1 MYIWWFMFFCNLL
14 VPVIQIVA
22 GKMMWK
28 SSPGKINKVY
38 GYRTKRS
45 MKNMDTWEF
54 AHEHCGRVW
63 WRVGWV
69 TLIVSILAQLPFMH
83 SSEDVSGVVAGVIS
97 TLQVCILVLSI
108 FPTERA
114 LKKTFYDDG
123 TRR

>member
-14 VPVIQIVA
+14 VPVIQIVV

-69 TLIVSILAQLPFMH
+69 TLIVSVLAQLPFMH

>member
-14 VPVIQIVA
+14 VPIIQIVA

-45 MKNMDTWEF
+45 MKNIDTWEF

-69 TLIVSILAQLPFMH
+69 TLIVSVLAQLPFMH

-97 TLQVCILVLSI
+97 TLQVCVLVLSI

>member
-14 VPVIQIVA
+14 VPIIQIVA

-69 TLIVSILAQLPFMH
+69 TLIVSVLAQLPFIH

>member
-14 VPVIQIVA
+14 VPIIQIVA

-69 TLIVSILAQLPFMH
+69 TLIVSVLAQLPFMH

-108 FPTERA
+108 FSTERA

>member
-14 VPVIQIVA
+14 VPIIQIVA

-69 TLIVSILAQLPFMH
+69 TLIVSVLAQLPFMH